1 MEKGLYTLEDGEL
14 IPEPTLSDKG
24 KVEIVF
30 SVQVLLMLNINWQAN
45 KLATKKGVKLSC
57 NQCGTQFGKKSNL
70 ELHMLM
76 HKGEGGRLKKKG
88 EKEKA

>member
-1 MEKGLYTLEDGEL
+1 MGNSFQSQHFQTRARW
-14 IPEPTLSDKG
+14 IPFTCPSTFIHFD
-24 KVEIVF
+24 
-30 SVQVLLMLNINWQAN
+30 WQAN
-45 KLATKKGVKLSC
+45 KLATKKGAKLSC

>member
-1 MEKGLYTLEDGEL
+1 MLL
-14 IPEPTLSDKG
+14 I
-24 KVEIVF
+24 
-30 SVQVLLMLNINWQAN
+30 LNINWQAN

>member
-1 MEKGLYTLEDGEL
+1 MGNLFPSQHFQTRARWKLF
-14 IPEPTLSDKG
+14 
-24 KVEIVF
+24 F

>member
-24 KVEIVF
+24 KVGTVLMTRVYDLYF
-30 SVQVLLMLNINWQAN
+30 QYQVN

-76 HKGEGGRLKKKG
+76 HKGEGGRLKKRA
-88 EKEKA
+88 EKDKA